1 MHIATA
7 TTARDVLLPGLEK
20 LHGALSDKAEA
31 FRDIIKIGRTH
42 TQDATPLTLG
52 QEFGGYAYQVAQGI
66 RRVQAAL
73 PSIYA
78 LAQGGTAVGT
88 GLNTKVGYAEQVA
101 DQVAEITGLPFVTA
115 PNKFEALAAH
125 DAMVEMSGALKT
137 VAASLFKIANDIR
150 WLGSG
155 PRTGFYEIALPSI
168 QPGSSIMPGKVNP
181 VMCEMLTMV
190 SAQVMGNDVAINIGG
205 QGGNF
210 ELNVYLPMMAHNLLQ
225 SIEILANGART
236 FTDKCVVGIEANEA
250 ICTQSVERNLAI
262 CTSLAPAIGY
272 DKAAAISKE
281 AFKTNRTVRE
291 VAIEWDV
298 LPADELNALL
308 DGRAMTEP
316 S

>member
-1 MHIATA
+1 
-7 TTARDVLLPGLEK
+7 
-20 LHGALSDKAEA
+20 
-31 FRDIIKIGRTH
+31 
-42 TQDATPLTLG
+42 
-52 QEFGGYAYQVAQGI
+52 
-66 RRVQAAL
+66 
-73 PSIYA
+73 
-78 LAQGGTAVGT
+78 
-88 GLNTKVGYAEQVA
+88 
-101 DQVAEITGLPFVTA
+101 
-115 PNKFEALAAH
+115 
-125 DAMVEMSGALKT
+125 
-137 VAASLFKIANDIR
+137 
-150 WLGSG
+150 
-155 PRTGFYEIALPSI
+155 
-168 QPGSSIMPGKVNP
+168 MPGKVNP

-190 SAQVMGNDVAINIGG
+190 SAQVMGNDVAVNIGG

-225 SIEILANGART
+225 SIDILANGART
-236 FTDKCVVGIEANEA
+236 FTDKCVIGIEANEA

-281 AFKTNRTVRE
+281 AFKTGRTVRE